1 MRAVN
6 LLPDPRTD
14 KRHDDGRDRLRS
26 TKMIAVAAGAVLIA
40 LAVILGAAFAKAHSD
55 VSDRQA
61 KLEGVQS
68 QVAAAQVS
76 AAASAAAAGR
86 ADAHLA
92 AVSTAA
98 SQRLAWDGLLDQLS
112 RVMPRGAWLESLQG
126 TVASSTSTSTP
137 STSSSTTTTTPS
149 TAGTAPTGFVV
160 TGYGRTQSTV
170 ARALEQLVLMPALSD
185 VTLQSTERTDIGAKK
200 AIKFTISANVRS
212 VGGTP

>member
-26 TKMIAVAAGAVLIA
+26 TKMIAVAGGAVLVA
-40 LAVILGAAFAKAHSD
+40 LAVVLGAAFISARSD

-61 KLEGVQS
+61 KLDSVQS

-86 ADAHLA
+86 NEAHLA

-126 TVASSTSTSTP
+126 TSASSTSTT

-149 TAGTAPTGFVV
+149 TGSAPTGFVV
-160 TGYGRTQSTV
+160 AGYGRTQTTV
-170 ARALEQLVLMPALSD
+170 ARALERLVLMPALSD
-185 VTLQSTERTDIGAKK
+185 VTLQSTERTDIGTRK

>member
-26 TKMIAVAAGAVLIA
+26 TKMIAVAGGAVLIA
-40 LAVILGAAFAKAHSD
+40 LAVVLGAAFTKAHSD
-55 VSDRQA
+55 VSNRQA
-61 KLEGVQS
+61 KLESVQS
-68 QVAAAQVS
+68 QVAVAQVS
-76 AAASAAAAGR
+76 VAASAAAAGR

-126 TVASSTSTSTP
+126 TSAVSTSTS

-149 TAGTAPTGFVV
+149 TTGTAPTGFVV
-160 TGYGRTQSTV
+160 TGYGRTQTTV
-170 ARALEQLVLMPALSD
+170 ARALERLVLMPALSD
-185 VTLQSTERTDIGAKK
+185 VTLQSTERTDIGTKK

>member
-26 TKMIAVAAGAVLIA
+26 TRMIAVAGGAVLVA
-40 LAVILGAAFAKAHSD
+40 LAVVLGAAFISARSD
-55 VSDRQA
+55 VHDRQA

-76 AAASAAAAGR
+76 AAASAAAAAGR
-86 ADAHLA
+86 TEAHLT

-126 TVASSTSTSTP
+126 TSASSTSA
-137 STSSSTTTTTPS
+137 TSSSTTTTPTTGS
-149 TAGTAPTGFVV
+149 APTGFVV
-160 TGYGRTQSTV
+160 TGYGRTQTSV
-170 ARALEQLVLMPALSD
+170 ARALERLVLMPALSD
-185 VTLQSTERTDIGAKK
+185 VTLQSTERTDIGTKK